1 MISFL
6 SKTTTSP
13 CPPSCCTPWGVSHI
27 AFSKEWPVTPFGRN
41 RLSYPSSYDG
51 KSWELK
57 SSEVKGFAQ
66 GHSMSVSAKPNKPSG
81 PTTPTLPALPD
92 RPLGSWA
99 SSRVCFP
106 RLPFTVEATHL
117 PTSCPLS
124 RWAGAAGR
132 CSLWGPCTLG
142 RGQQSRRAG
151 LGGGQGRPLG
161 GPQLWCG
168 RDRCADLLVQVPG
181 QAPWGRGEE
190 PGWDRRGSGNQA
202 AHDRAPGSL
211 WGWEVEVVLPDA
223 GPSRGRPPPPLR
235 AWRPATRAGPGRP
248 ETCLTPRGR
257 MRAGLRAAS

>member
-1 MISFL
+1 MFL
-6 SKTTTSP
+6 QNPTNPVVPPLPP
-13 CPPSCCTPWGVSHI
+13 C
-27 AFSKEWPVTPFGRN
+27 
-41 RLSYPSSYDG
+41 
-51 KSWELK
+51 
-57 SSEVKGFAQ
+57 
-66 GHSMSVSAKPNKPSG
+66 
-81 PTTPTLPALPD
+81 
-92 RPLGSWA
+92 
-99 SSRVCFP
+99 
-106 RLPFTVEATHL
+106 LPFQTDLWAAGPPAESAFQDSL
-117 PTSCPLS
+117 SRWKPPTCQPHVHFS

>member
-117 PTSCPLS
+117 PTSCPLLSLGWGS
-124 RWAGAAGR
+124 R
-132 CSLWGPCTLG
+132 
-142 RGQQSRRAG
+142 QMQ
-151 LGGGQGRPLG
+151 PLG
-161 GPQLWCG
+161 TLHS
-168 RDRCADLLVQVPG
+168 
-181 QAPWGRGEE
+181 GEGATKQKSRF
-190 PGWDRRGSGNQA
+190 GWGSGTTSWWA
-202 AHDRAPGSL
+202 PVMVRA
-211 WGWEVEVVLPDA
+211 
-223 GPSRGRPPPPLR
+223 
-235 AWRPATRAGPGRP
+235 
-248 ETCLTPRGR
+248 
-257 MRAGLRAAS
+257 